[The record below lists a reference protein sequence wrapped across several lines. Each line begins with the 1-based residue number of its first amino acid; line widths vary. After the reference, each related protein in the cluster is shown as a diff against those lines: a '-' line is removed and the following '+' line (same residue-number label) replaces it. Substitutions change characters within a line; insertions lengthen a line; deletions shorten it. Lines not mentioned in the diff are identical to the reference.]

1 MEKEEKSVVQ
11 ENSTKEQ
18 SMEEKRPLK
27 RKLRYPEGCRKSC
40 EVADAGGACGMYCR
54 SSQYAVFFCAERCD
68 ELQEREWMD
77 ILSAACDGA
86 DHCVS
91 V

>member
-1 MEKEEKSVVQ
+1 M
-11 ENSTKEQ
+11 
-18 SMEEKRPLK
+18 
-27 RKLRYPEGCRKSC
+27 
-40 EVADAGGACGMYCR
+40 ADAGGACGMYCG
-54 SSQYAVFFCAERCD
+54 SSEYAVFFCAERCD

-77 ILSAACDGA
+77 VLSVACNGS